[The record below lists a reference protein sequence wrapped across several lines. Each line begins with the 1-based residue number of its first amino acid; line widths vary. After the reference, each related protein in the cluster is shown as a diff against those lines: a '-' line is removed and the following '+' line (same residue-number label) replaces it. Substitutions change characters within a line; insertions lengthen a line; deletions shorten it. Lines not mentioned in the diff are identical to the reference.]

1 MSASSLADNFAQ
13 PNPHGGIDE
22 LCARYRTAAERAR
35 RTGKPQ
41 IVEAGETDGIRRVER
56 LFPIAYDWSE
66 LPRAA
71 RYWRER
77 EEAERLLH
85 ATICAPGEWWRIY
98 PSSRMIEGEALRTG
112 LAQIADLNPGEDVAS
127 HEPSNCPCFIWR
139 SLTKEYLSLK
149 NELAAAAGLR
159 EPDTEPA
166 IRTAAEWART
176 KFGDYSELTKHLPWP
191 GCLCVTKSAAD
202 RRGRP
207 SLKRS
212 FYLLAAEFIAVV
224 RAG

>member
-1 MSASSLADNFAQ
+1 
-13 PNPHGGIDE
+13 
-22 LCARYRTAAERAR
+22 
-35 RTGKPQ
+35 
-41 IVEAGETDGIRRVER
+41 
-56 LFPIAYDWSE
+56 
-66 LPRAA
+66 
-71 RYWRER
+71 
-77 EEAERLLH
+77 
-85 ATICAPGEWWRIY
+85 
-98 PSSRMIEGEALRTG
+98 MIEGEALRTG
-112 LAQIADLNPGEDVAS
+112 LAQIADLKPGEDVAS

-191 GCLCVTKSAAD
+191 GCLCVTEERRQN

-224 RAG
+224 RAGGESMPRGFYKALSQYLSFPWYGINFTAGELRKAVCEWYARSPGISPAGRAFYP